1 MSDEE
6 EVLEANARFYRAFN
20 DKDAEA
26 MDALW
31 ARTLPVACIHPGW
44 SALRDRARV
53 LASWRGIL
61 SNPGSPRISFSEPSV
76 HLLGEVAFVI
86 CYENVQ
92 GGRLLATNIFARE
105 DGAFRMVHH
114 QAGPSSGRAPTEED
128 DDEGEKLVVDKS
140 KLN

>member
-1 MSDEE
+1 
-6 EVLEANARFYRAFN
+6 
-20 DKDAEA
+20 
-26 MDALW
+26 
-31 ARTLPVACIHPGW
+31 LPVACIHPGW

-61 SNPGSPRISFSEPSV
+61 GNSDAPRIRFSEASV

-86 CYENVQ
+86 CYEHVG

-114 QAGPSSGRAPTEED
+114 QAGPASGSAPPGAEP
-128 DDEGEKLVVDKS
+128 DKS
-140 KLN
+140 ALN

>member
-6 EVLEANARFYRAFN
+6 EVLDVNARFYKAFN

-26 MDALW
+26 MDSLW

-61 SNPGSPRISFSEPSV
+61 SNPGAPRIRFSEATV

-86 CYENVQ
+86 CYEHVES
-92 GGRLLATNIFARE
+92 GRLLATNIFARE

-114 QAGPSSGRAPTEED
+114 QAGPSSTRAPVKDEE
-128 DDEGEKLVVDKS
+128 EPPKKS
-140 KLN
+140 SNLN

>member
-1 MSDEE
+1 MTDEE
-6 EVLEANARFYRAFN
+6 EVLDLNARFYAAFN

-26 MDALW
+26 MDSLW

-61 SNPGSPRISFSEPSV
+61 GNPGAPRIRVSEPSV

-86 CYENVQ
+86 CYEHVG
-92 GGRLLATNIFARE
+92 GGRLHATNIIARE

-114 QAGPSSGRAPTEED
+114 QAGPSTSQTPTDEED
-128 DDEGEKLVVDKS
+128 VETKPDRS